1 MIGSDAQALLVR
13 LADGEFHSAGRLAGV
28 LGKKRDAVW
37 RAVRSLRDA
46 GLALETSRR
55 YGYRLPGGMELL
67 DAGRIREQLGGSGD
81 RRELTV
87 FPVVDSTNRWLA
99 RRGARGAKSG
109 AACLAECQTAGR
121 GRRGRRW
128 VSPFGAN
135 LYLSMLWRFDRG
147 ISTLGGLSLAAAVG
161 AARALAEL
169 GVSGVAVKWPNDLYF
184 DGRKLAGTLVE
195 ASGESAGPCRVVAGL
210 GLNVRMPDGARR
222 EVGRP
227 LADLGEVPGGEAVGR
242 NALATAVIRAW
253 DEAFARFQRDG
264 LGPFLAEFRR
274 LDMTRGRPVTVLAGA
289 RRYLGTALGVDERG
303 RLRVSL
309 LEGERAFTGGE
320 VSLEPGHGERIQGNA
335 P

>member
-1 MIGSDAQALLVR
+1 MIGPDAQTVLVR

-55 YGYRLPGGMELL
+55 HGYRLPGGMELL
-67 DAGRIREQLGGSGD
+67 DAGRIRGQLGGSGD

-109 AACLAECQTAGR
+109 TVCLAECQTAGR

-161 AARALAEL
+161 AARALVEL
-169 GVSGVAVKWPNDLYF
+169 GVSDVAVKWPNDLYF

-227 LADLGEVPGGEAVGR
+227 LADLAELPGGAGIGR
-242 NALATAVIRAW
+242 NDLAAAVIRAW
-253 DEAFARFQRDG
+253 DQAFAAFDRDG
-264 LGPFLAEFRR
+264 LAPFLAPFGE
-274 LDMTRGRPVTVLAGA
+274 LDLTRGRRVAVLDGA
-289 RRYLGTALGVDERG
+289 RRHEGTARGVDGHG
-303 RLRVSL
+303 RLLVSL
-309 LEGERAFTGGE
+309 PDGERAFAGGE
-320 VSLEPGHGERIQGNA
+320 VSLSLWEGL
-335 P
+335 